1 LRVANKYT
9 YHDLDELIVSHINAT
24 VRKIDELMNHDK
36 FKGRSQEEL
45 RASRRRR
52 TPPPTPPPLA
62 HPLLRLVPP
71 RPADSFLRN
80 YTMANPGKSIYGF
93 GLNRE
98 RPGYFDLAFLSK
110 PTTEGGVIQTWVRA
124 SFGVSPFPPMTDTP
138 SLGPPCTARQGQ
150 PGLVRP
156 RRG

>member
-1 LRVANKYT
+1 MVGQLLRVADKYD
-9 YHDLDELIVSHINAT
+9 YKDLDELIVKHIKQTA
-24 VRKIDELMNHDK
+24 RKVNELIKHDK

-52 TPPPTPPPLA
+52 PPAAFPQPPSLGSP
-62 HPLLRLVPP
+62 PP

-124 SFGVSPFPPMTDTP
+124 WFGVSPFPVDD
-138 SLGPPCTARQGQ
+138 
-150 PGLVRP
+150 
-156 RRG
+156 